1 MPWPTVLDAKAGRRL
16 KNSKKRPPAAAPAD
30 TALEFAAALGRP
42 FPGIELFDRIG
53 DIVFFIKD
61 EEARYVA
68 VNETL
73 ILRCKVGGKSAL
85 IGRKASEVFAAPLG
99 DRFEA
104 QDLRVLAEGLSSRGR
119 LELHLYPDGSEG
131 WCLTWKEPLLGSDGS
146 IRGLAGISR
155 DAPAPSRPGPTSEAL
170 SDALAY
176 IDEHLDAPLRIPDL
190 AQRARL
196 SAFQFDQ
203 RIRAIFG
210 LSAGQYLSR
219 ARIGRACDRLRH
231 TDAPLS
237 ELALEC
243 GYADQAAFTRQF
255 HKSVG
260 LTPGAYR
267 MATARVSATAPR
279 DARQD
284 RRPGLI
290 R

>member
-1 MPWPTVLDAKAGRRL
+1 MKIRKKTPPTD
-16 KNSKKRPPAAAPAD
+16 APAD
-30 TALEFAAALGRP
+30 AALKFAAAFGRP
-42 FPGIELFDRIG
+42 FPGIELFDRVG

-61 EEARYVA
+61 AEARYVA

-73 ILRCKVGGKSAL
+73 VLRCRVGGKPAL

-99 DRFEA
+99 ERFEA
-104 QDLRVLAEGLSSRGR
+104 QDLRVLAEGLSIRGR
-119 LELHLYPDGSEG
+119 LELHLYPDGGEG
-131 WCLTWKEPLLGSDGS
+131 WCRTWKEPLVGSDGS

-155 DAPAPSRPGPTSEAL
+155 DAPAPSRPGPASEAL

-176 IDEHLDAPLRIPDL
+176 VDEHLDAPLRIPDL
-190 AQRARL
+190 ARRARL

-203 RIRAIFG
+203 RIRALFG

-219 ARIGRACDRLRH
+219 LRIGRACDRLRH

-255 HKSVG
+255 RKSVG

-267 MATARVSATAPR
+267 VATARVSVSAPR
-279 DARQD
+279 DDRKD